1 MIYILVVLIIL
12 LVLVVDCSTDSNTG
26 AMINTINDPN
36 IVLDFPPLAL
46 ILTDNNIDNSSK
58 HDTKTIDK
66 TTATNDNNVI
76 DTKTT
81 AANNNNVIDT
91 KTTAA
96 ANNNNVIDIKTT
108 AANNN
113 NVIDTKTTTA
123 ANNNNVTNGIIRGE
137 IWGLTTMKGIFLIS
151 LK

>member
-1 MIYILVVLIIL
+1 
-12 LVLVVDCSTDSNTG
+12 VVDCNTDSNTG

-46 ILTDNNIDNSSK
+46 VLTDNNIDNSSK

-66 TTATNDNNVI
+66 TTATNNSNVI

-91 KTTAA
+91 
-96 ANNNNVIDIKTT
+96 KTT

-123 ANNNNVTNGIIRGE
+123 ANNNNVMDTKTTIAANNNNDTNGIIRGE